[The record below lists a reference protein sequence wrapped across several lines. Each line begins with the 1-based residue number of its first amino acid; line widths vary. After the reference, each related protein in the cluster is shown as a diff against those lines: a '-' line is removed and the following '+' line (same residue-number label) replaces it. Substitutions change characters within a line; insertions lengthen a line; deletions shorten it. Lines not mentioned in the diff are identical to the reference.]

1 MRRIQITHNTR
12 YEYAETVTFNTHK
25 LHIRPREG
33 HDVRIESSELSIS
46 PTYQIRWERD
56 IYSNSLAMVD
66 FLDKSAVLDITSN
79 VVVQHYGAQPLEF
92 GMDETAQSYPFHYN
106 PMEQVDLIPYQM
118 AVFPR
123 DYLVVQKW
131 LEKIYKPGKLI
142 NTVSLLETLNKTIV
156 ADFKYTVREEPGV
169 QSPQQTM
176 NIGSGSCRDLAA
188 LFIEACRV
196 LGLASRFVS
205 GYLLQ
210 PSENNTDQHGSTHA
224 WSEVYLPGSGW
235 WGFDSTSGLLVSED
249 HIAVAHHRHPE
260 AIPPVSGAYL
270 GSPNAQSSMSVCV
283 DVKML

>member
-12 YEYAETVTFNTHK
+12 YEYAEPVTFHTHT

-33 HDVRIESSELSIS
+33 HDVRLESSQLAIS

-56 IYSNSLAMVD
+56 IYSNSIALVD
-66 FLDKSAVLDITSN
+66 FLDKSQSLEITSN
-79 VVVQHYGAQPLEF
+79 VIVQHYGAQPLDF
-92 GMDETAQSYPFHYN
+92 GMDESALSYPFHYN
-106 PMEQVDLIPYQM
+106 PLEQIDLIPYQM

-131 LEKIYKPGKLI
+131 MERIYKPGKLI
-142 NTVSLLETLNKTIV
+142 NTVNLLETLNKTI
-156 ADFKYTVREEPGV
+156 ASEFTYTVREEPGV
-169 QSPQQTM
+169 QSPQDT
-176 NIGSGSCRDLAA
+176 ITKGSGSCRDLAV
-188 LFIEACRV
+188 LFIETCRV

-210 PSENNTDQHGSTHA
+210 AGATDTDQHGSTHA

-235 WGFDSTSGLLVSED
+235 WGFDSTSGLLAAED

-260 AIPPVSGAYL
+260 AIPPVSGSYL
-270 GSPNAQSSMSVCV
+270 GIPGPHPSMHVSV